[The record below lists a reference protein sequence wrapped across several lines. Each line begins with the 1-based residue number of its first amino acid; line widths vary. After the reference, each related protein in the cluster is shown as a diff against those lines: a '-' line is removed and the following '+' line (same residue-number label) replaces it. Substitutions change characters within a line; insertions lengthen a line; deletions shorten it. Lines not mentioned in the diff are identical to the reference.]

1 MMSELI
7 LEIMSKAIKI
17 NNDSNNKAQIR
28 FEFYPG
34 TKVFHIDIYVNGK
47 SNNGLTKSW
56 SVNTEDKESLQIVRK
71 DLSEL
76 ELSKSETKLD
86 NDFLGN

>member
-1 MMSELI
+1 MMAELI
-7 LEIMSKAIKI
+7 LEIMSKAIQI

-34 TKVFHIDIYVNGK
+34 TKVFRIDIYVNGK

-56 SVNTEDKESLQIVRK
+56 SVNTTDKESLEIVRK
-71 DLSEL
+71 DLNEL
-76 ELSKSETKLD
+76 ELLKNETQLD
-86 NDFLGN
+86 NDFLGD